1 MLFLPGSSAE
11 PASCSSL
18 LLNRPVA
25 HHRTRR
31 LLQYVRVLCAALPLV
46 VCLDQHTVFPR
57 FVGLAAH
64 TDQVPA
70 PLELFAFESE
80 GETALLEALI
90 GVAFRKPPTAIPDQD
105 DAGAI
110 RAFRN
115 GPLER
120 VVVNRVIFDLYRK
133 PLGAGNEARPFGDRP
148 ALHHPTEF
156 EAQIVMQPT
165 RGVLLED
172 VLVAFATIEAPA
184 WLGGQ
189 VKFSLPMVNF
199 KAQDAPLGG
208 ALTLFLRPTG
218 SAFLEVPYH
227 LRPVCCLSAHPRSGC
242 DAPCAC
248 QRGAWFQP
256 DQILPTSKCVRRTGH
271 GFNGKT
277 ATVKVRKRVVT
288 TDPLVG

>member
-1 MLFLPGSSAE
+1 MSAYGTKQTWHSRQRTS
-11 PASCSSL
+11 AFGGKADISGMR
-18 LLNRPVA
+18 LNRCRMSRCPYCRRLGLPRI
-25 HHRTRR
+25 RTRY
-31 LLQYVRVLCAALPLV
+31 QP
-46 VCLDQHTVFPR
+46 
-57 FVGLAAH
+57 
-64 TDQVPA
+64 

-172 VLVAFATIEAPA
+172 VLVAFGTIEAPA

-208 ALTLFLRPTG
+208 AITLFLRPTG

-227 LRPVCCLSAHPRSGC
+227 LRPVCCLSAHPR
-242 DAPCAC
+242 
-248 QRGAWFQP
+248 F
-256 DQILPTSKCVRRTGH
+256 
-271 GFNGKT
+271 
-277 ATVKVRKRVVT
+277 RV
-288 TDPLVG
+288 